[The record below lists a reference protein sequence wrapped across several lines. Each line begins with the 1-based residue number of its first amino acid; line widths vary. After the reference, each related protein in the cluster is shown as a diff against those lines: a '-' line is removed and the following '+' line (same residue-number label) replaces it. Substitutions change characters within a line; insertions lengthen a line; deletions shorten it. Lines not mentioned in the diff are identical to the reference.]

1 MKQVLSPL
9 THLFCFRVVG
19 AFTTLAPFPTTTAIT
34 KQRHPLVH
42 YKKTNKKNNEELLN
56 LSTAASPQEID
67 QDKTDEEIFF
77 IIETILKNAHV
88 ANDDISDSNLLEL
101 VEACEKKLATRNDYI
116 YREGENGHVY
126 FIKEGSCKVL
136 KDGKEAPYPY
146 EYWEILPGHLFG
158 KVFS

>member
-9 THLFCFRVVG
+9 TYLFCFRVVG

-42 YKKTNKKNNEELLN
+42 YKKTNKNNNKELLD
-56 LSTAASPQEID
+56 LSAAVSPLEID
-67 QDKTDEEIFF
+67 QDKSDEEILF
-77 IIETILKNAHV
+77 IIETILKNSLV
-88 ANDDISDSNLLEL
+88 ADENISDTNLLEL

-136 KDGKEAPYPY
+136 GDGKEAPYPY
-146 EYWEILPGHLFG
+146 EYREILPGHLFG

>member
-9 THLFCFRVVG
+9 TYLFCFRVVG

-42 YKKTNKKNNEELLN
+42 YKNNNKELLD

-67 QDKTDEEIFF
+67 QDKTDEEILF
-77 IIETILKNAHV
+77 IIETILKNVHF

-136 KDGKEAPYPY
+136 GDGKEAPYPY
-146 EYWEILPGHLFG
+146 EYREILPGHLFG